1 LVCSPGFTSRG
12 GPTFLGSVFSFL
24 LVLCYCVLPMLII
37 GTKVFFWGS
46 EQGAEL
52 MRCGTCGF
60 AGQFIRK
67 TGMRF
72 ITLFFI
78 IPTIP
83 ISGVMHVA
91 ECPQCK
97 TRYKAQ

>member
-1 LVCSPGFTSRG
+1 
-12 GPTFLGSVFSFL
+12 
-24 LVLCYCVLPMLII
+24 MLII

-46 EQGAEL
+46 ERAAEL

-60 AGQFIRK
+60 AGNFILK
-67 TGMRF
+67 KGMRF
-72 ITLFFI
+72 LTFFFI
-78 IPTIP
+78 VPTIP
-83 ISGVMHVA
+83 LSGLMHVA

>member
-1 LVCSPGFTSRG
+1 
-12 GPTFLGSVFSFL
+12 
-24 LVLCYCVLPMLII
+24 MLII

-46 EQGAEL
+46 ELTPEI
-52 MRCGTCGF
+52 MRCGTCGMQ
-60 AGQFIRK
+60 AHFITK

-72 ITLFFI
+72 LVFFFI

-83 ISGVMHVA
+83 LSGKMHAV

-97 TRYKAQ
+97 TRYAKR

>member
-1 LVCSPGFTSRG
+1 METRTKGPGRQGFSVG
-12 GPTFLGSVFSFL
+12 SGPPVI
-24 LVLCYCVLPMLII
+24 LCLAMLII

-46 EQGAEL
+46 EQAAEL

-60 AGQFIRK
+60 AGQLIRK

-72 ITLFFI
+72 LTLFFI

-83 ISGVMHVA
+83 LSGLMHVA
-91 ECPQCK
+91 QCPQCK
-97 TRYKAQ
+97 TRYTAQ

>member
-1 LVCSPGFTSRG
+1 VTSN
-12 GPTFLGSVFSFL
+12 V
-24 LVLCYCVLPMLII
+24 LII

-46 EQGAEL
+46 ERAAEL

-60 AGQFIRK
+60 AGPFIRK

-72 ITLFFI
+72 LTLFFI

-83 ISGVMHVA
+83 LSGFMHVA
-91 ECPQCK
+91 QCPQCR

>member
-1 LVCSPGFTSRG
+1 
-12 GPTFLGSVFSFL
+12 
-24 LVLCYCVLPMLII
+24 MLII

-46 EQGAEL
+46 GQTAQL

-60 AGQFIRK
+60 AGQFILK

-72 ITLFFI
+72 LTLFFI
-78 IPTIP
+78 VPTIP
-83 ISGVMHVA
+83 LSRKMHVA

-97 TRYKAQ
+97 TRYAAN

>member
-1 LVCSPGFTSRG
+1 MEERQSSRIG
-12 GPTFLGSVFSFL
+12 RGV
-24 LVLCYCVLPMLII
+24 VDCRAMLII

-46 EQGAEL
+46 ETTAEML
-52 MRCGTCGF
+52 RCGTCGTL
-60 AGQFIRK
+60 AQFIQK

-72 ITLFFI
+72 LVFFFV

-83 ISGVMHVA
+83 LSGKMHVL

-97 TRYKAQ
+97 TRYARK

>member
-1 LVCSPGFTSRG
+1 
-12 GPTFLGSVFSFL
+12 
-24 LVLCYCVLPMLII
+24 MLII

-46 EQGAEL
+46 GLTTEL
-52 MRCGTCGF
+52 MRCGICGTQ
-60 AGQFIRK
+60 AQFIQK

-72 ITLFFI
+72 LVFFFI

-83 ISGVMHVA
+83 LSGKMHVL

-97 TRYKAQ
+97 TRYAVK

>member
-1 LVCSPGFTSRG
+1 
-12 GPTFLGSVFSFL
+12 
-24 LVLCYCVLPMLII
+24 MLII

-46 EQGAEL
+46 ELTPAPL
-52 MRCGTCGF
+52 RCGTCGTQS
-60 AGQFIRK
+60 QFLQK

-72 ITLFFI
+72 LVLFFV

-83 ISGVMHVA
+83 LSGKMNVL

-97 TRYKAQ
+97 TRYARK

>member
-1 LVCSPGFTSRG
+1 MVA
-12 GPTFLGSVFSFL
+12 FSG
-24 LVLCYCVLPMLII
+24 MLII

-46 EQGAEL
+46 ELTAEL
-52 MRCGTCGF
+52 MRCGTCGN
-60 AGQFIRK
+60 AAQFIQK

-72 ITLFFI
+72 IVLFFI

-83 ISGVMHVA
+83 ISGKMHVA

-97 TRYKAQ
+97 TRYKRA

>member
-1 LVCSPGFTSRG
+1 
-12 GPTFLGSVFSFL
+12 
-24 LVLCYCVLPMLII
+24 MLII

-46 EQGAEL
+46 ELTSEL
-52 MRCGTCGF
+52 MRCGTCGNQ
-60 AGQFIRK
+60 AQFIRK

-72 ITLFFI
+72 LTFFFFI

-83 ISGVMHVA
+83 LSGKMHVA

-97 TRYKAQ
+97 ARYKVN

>member
-1 LVCSPGFTSRG
+1 MGSPLVK
-12 GPTFLGSVFSFL
+12 
-24 LVLCYCVLPMLII
+24 CYPLAMLII

-46 EQGAEL
+46 ELANEL
-52 MRCGTCGF
+52 MRCGTCGMT
-60 AGQFIRK
+60 AQFIKK

-72 ITLFFI
+72 LTLFFI

-83 ISGVMHVA
+83 LSGKMHVL

-97 TRYKAQ
+97 TRYQPKT